1 MPMINS
7 HTTALAGARRRRRRR
22 VVLSDRA
29 FGIVLVSPAV
39 LLLLLV
45 VVYPVLQAVKLSV
58 QSVVLLQP
66 GHTPYVGLD
75 NYRQLIFE
83 EPSFWQV
90 WRNTAVFVTA
100 ITVGSFAA
108 GFTLALLLR
117 NVKRARGALR
127 TLFLLPYVMPTIV
140 LSLLWLWMF
149 NSTFGI
155 VNYLLDAVGLIDG
168 FRPWF
173 SSARWAFLPVVVL
186 FVWKGAAFQMIM
198 ITAGLSRVPH
208 SLYDAASV
216 DGATAVRRFW
226 HVTLPSM
233 RPVLITLVLLSVMF
247 GMQQFTPLW
256 LLTQGGPGYSTT
268 TTAIWVYRLAF
279 QRFDFGLAAALGTVW
294 MAVLVVLTIVVLR
307 VNRPSDR

>member
-1 MPMINS
+1 MS
-7 HTTALAGARRRRRRR
+7 DSRATAPSAVMRSRRRR
-22 VVLSDRA
+22 VLMSNRA
-29 FGIVLVSPAV
+29 FGVALVSPAV
-39 LLLLLV
+39 VLLLLV

-58 QSVVLLQP
+58 QDVVLINP
-66 GHTPYVGLD
+66 GDTPYVGLE
-75 NYRQLIFE
+75 NYRQLILD
-83 EPSFWQV
+83 EPNFWQV
-90 WRNTAVFVTA
+90 WRNTAVFVAA
-100 ITVGSFAA
+100 ITAGSFAA
-108 GFTLALLLR
+108 GFTLALTLR
-117 NVKRARGALR
+117 GVRRCRGLLR

-155 VNYLLDAVGLIDG
+155 VNYLLDAAGLIDG

-173 SSARWAFLPVVVL
+173 SDATWAFLPVVLL

-198 ITAGLSRVPH
+198 ITAGLSRVPA

-216 DGATAVRRFW
+216 DGAGPMRRFW

-233 RPVLITLVLLSVMF
+233 RPVLITLALLSVMF

-256 LLTQGGPGYSTT
+256 LLTQGGPGFSTT

-294 MAVLVVLTIVVLR
+294 MAALIVLTIIVLR

>member
-1 MPMINS
+1 MS
-7 HTTALAGARRRRRRR
+7 DSQATAPSVVRRRRRRR
-22 VVLSDRA
+22 VRMSNRA
-29 FGIVLVSPAV
+29 FGIALVSPAV
-39 LLLLLV
+39 VMLLLIV
-45 VVYPVLQAVKLSV
+45 GYPVLQAVQLSLHD
-58 QSVVLLQP
+58 VVLINP
-66 GHTPYVGLD
+66 GDAPYVGLD
-75 NYRQLIFE
+75 NYRQLIFD
-83 EPSFWQV
+83 EPNFWQV
-90 WRNTAVFVTA
+90 WRNTLVFVAA
-100 ITVGSFAA
+100 ITAGSFAA
-108 GFTLALLLR
+108 GFTLALILR
-117 NVKRARGALR
+117 NVRRGRGLLR

-155 VNYLLDAVGLIDG
+155 MNYLLDEVGLIDG

-173 SSARWAFLPVVVL
+173 SDAAWAFLPVVLL

-198 ITAGLSRVPH
+198 ITAGLSRVSS

-216 DGATAVRRFW
+216 DGAGAVRRFW
-226 HVTLPSM
+226 NVTLPSI

-294 MAVLVVLTIVVLR
+294 MTVLVVLTIVVLR

>member
-1 MPMINS
+1 M
-7 HTTALAGARRRRRRR
+7 
-22 VVLSDRA
+22 
-29 FGIVLVSPAV
+29 
-39 LLLLLV
+39 LLLIV
-45 VVYPVLQAVKLSV
+45 GYPVLQAVQLSV
-58 QSVVLLQP
+58 HDVVLINP
-66 GHTPYVGLD
+66 GDDPYVGLD

-83 EPSFWQV
+83 EPNFWQV
-90 WRNTAVFVTA
+90 WRNTGVFVVA
-100 ITVGSFAA
+100 ITAGSFAA
-108 GFTLALLLR
+108 GFTLALVLR
-117 NVKRARGALR
+117 NVRRCRGLLR

-173 SSARWAFLPVVVL
+173 SDATWAFVPVVLL

-198 ITAGLSRVPH
+198 ITAGLSRVPS

-216 DGATAVRRFW
+216 DGAGAVRRFW
-226 HVTLPSM
+226 NVTLPSM

-294 MAVLVVLTIVVLR
+294 MAVLIVLTIVVLR